1 MTEELNIFIAI
12 TSSWVNWSYT
22 SNVSSE
28 IIIIIIIIAAKSV
41 NFISLHVFNIC
52 KFLTSGIVV
61 VPQILI
67 GYLS

>member
-22 SNVSSE
+22 SISSE
-28 IIIIIIIIAAKSV
+28 IIIIIIILIAAKSV
-41 NFISLHVFNIC
+41 NFISLHVFYIC
-52 KFLTSGIVV
+52 KFLTSVIVV

-67 GYLS
+67 SY

>member
-1 MTEELNIFIAI
+1 M
-12 TSSWVNWSYT
+12 T

-28 IIIIIIIIAAKSV
+28 IIIIIIIAAKSV

-52 KFLTSGIVV
+52 KFLTSVIVV

>member
-1 MTEELNIFIAI
+1 M
-12 TSSWVNWSYT
+12 T

-28 IIIIIIIIAAKSV
+28 IIIIIIIAAKSV

-61 VPQILI
+61 VVPQILI

>member
-1 MTEELNIFIAI
+1 MDAQKKETKNNNHNDNDNKNNNNIM
-12 TSSWVNWSYT
+12 
-22 SNVSSE
+22 
-28 IIIIIIIIAAKSV
+28 IIIIIIIAVKSV

>member
-1 MTEELNIFIAI
+1 M
-12 TSSWVNWSYT
+12 T

-28 IIIIIIIIAAKSV
+28 ILIIIIIIIIIAAKSV

>member
-1 MTEELNIFIAI
+1 M
-12 TSSWVNWSYT
+12 T

-28 IIIIIIIIAAKSV
+28 IIIIIIIIIIAAKSV

>member
-1 MTEELNIFIAI
+1 M
-12 TSSWVNWSYT
+12 T

-28 IIIIIIIIAAKSV
+28 IIIIIIIIIAAKSV